1 MAVERDHA
9 HVDWTES
16 ELKVEDLA
24 VEHPA
29 DCSTAA
35 KNPRFPIAHV
45 AASRRVEPNAEA
57 GNGRF
62 FRVLQKILANNM
74 PHDSIIAIVQGTV
87 SKPLATGVSAMPS
100 GRVTLRRENVGGVGS
115 SEFTVDILT
124 HGRAAPLVTLGDNA
138 GFPRV
143 QDFYARAKRV
153 DGGIG
158 QFDVVRLTIR
168 FTGSI
173 PSSASAIAVNVF
185 QEDAT
190 DFIYPWFSLID
201 RLEESDKALAG
212 NPAPS

>member
-1 MAVERDHA
+1 
-9 HVDWTES
+9 
-16 ELKVEDLA
+16 
-24 VEHPA
+24 
-29 DCSTAA
+29 
-35 KNPRFPIAHV
+35 
-45 AASRRVEPNAEA
+45 
-57 GNGRF
+57 
-62 FRVLQKILANNM
+62 
-74 PHDSIIAIVQGTV
+74 
-87 SKPLATGVSAMPS
+87 MPS